1 MSFNI
6 EEFKNLGVADGGAR
20 PSKFR
25 VELFNLPFASQ
36 QINRVPFLVQA
47 ASLPPWSLEV
57 ATTYYMGRAV
67 NFSGERTFQPWQV
80 EVQNTEDFAVR
91 AILETWQNMCNTLI
105 SNGMDPS
112 VFPVGY
118 KCSATV
124 TQMSQNGSD
133 LRAYSFTGLW
143 PAQLDPIVVNWA
155 NQNQIETFG
164 TTFVFD
170 YFEPSDQT
178 SATDTYSPTL
188 ASDGQSG
195 NISNQ

>member
-6 EEFKNLGVADGGAR
+6 EDFKHRGVIDGGAR

-36 QINRVPFLVQA
+36 NIGRVAFLVQA
-47 ASLPPWSLEV
+47 ASLPPWSIEI
-57 ATTYYMGRAV
+57 ATAYYMGRAT
-67 NFSGERTFQPWQV
+67 NFAADRTFQPWQV
-80 EVQNTEDFAVR
+80 EIINTEDFAVR
-91 AILETWQNMCNTLI
+91 AILEKWQNMCNTLI

-124 TQMSQNGSD
+124 TQMSQNESD
-133 LRAYSFTGLW
+133 IRSYTFSGLF
-143 PAQLDPIVVNWA
+143 PAQIDPIVLNWGM
-155 NQNQIETFG
+155 QNQIETFG
-164 TTFVFD
+164 TTFVYD
-170 YFEPSDQT
+170 YFEPDDQS

-195 NISNQ
+195 NIGNQ